1 MLILAENQRMK
12 IADVVKYLESIA
24 PPYLQ
29 ESYDN
34 SGLLTGDMEDE
45 IRGVLICLDS
55 TEDIIQEAIDTNC
68 NLVVAHHP
76 IVFSGLKKI
85 TGKNYVERVIIK
97 AIKNNISIFACH
109 TNLDNVQSGVN
120 AKICEKLGLE
130 NIRILQPKENLLKK
144 LVTFCP
150 VEHAEKV
157 RDAMFQAGAGQIGEY
172 DLCSFNVEGKGTF
185 RASEHA
191 NPFVGAK
198 GEMHEE
204 KEIRMELIL
213 PAYIEKQVLKALRDA
228 HPYEEVAYYMTSI
241 SNPHQMVGSGMVG
254 ELQEPMDELVFLHY
268 VKTSMKSGHIRH
280 SPLLGRKVKRIA
292 VCGGAGSFLL
302 PQALQAGADVFVTAD
317 YKYHQFFD
325 ADGKTI
331 IADIG
336 HYESE
341 QFTKDLF
348 YELITKKFNTFA
360 VRLSE
365 INTNPV
371 NYL

>member
-55 TEDIIQEAIDTNC
+55 TEDVIQEAIDTNC

-97 AIKNNISIFACH
+97 AIKNNIAIFACH

-120 AKICEKLGLE
+120 AKICEKLGLK

-150 VEHAEKV
+150 VEHAETV
-157 RDAMFQAGAGQIGEY
+157 REAMFQAGAGQIGE
-172 DLCSFNVEGKGTF
+172 
-185 RASEHA
+185 
-191 NPFVGAK
+191 
-198 GEMHEE
+198 
-204 KEIRMELIL
+204 
-213 PAYIEKQVLKALRDA
+213 
-228 HPYEEVAYYMTSI
+228 
-241 SNPHQMVGSGMVG
+241 
-254 ELQEPMDELVFLHY
+254 
-268 VKTSMKSGHIRH
+268 
-280 SPLLGRKVKRIA
+280 
-292 VCGGAGSFLL
+292 
-302 PQALQAGADVFVTAD
+302 
-317 YKYHQFFD
+317 
-325 ADGKTI
+325 
-331 IADIG
+331 
-336 HYESE
+336 
-341 QFTKDLF
+341 
-348 YELITKKFNTFA
+348 
-360 VRLSE
+360 
-365 INTNPV
+365 
-371 NYL
+371 